1 MTERKLA
8 TIQVINGVY
17 PIEGADRICQY
28 GINGWKVVDQV
39 GKYQV
44 GDHVVYI
51 EIDSWVPHMVAPF
64 LSKGKEPRV
73 YNEIPGEKLRTIRLK
88 KALSQGLIL
97 PIDLHTDMLNEG
109 YDVSNILGITKWEPP
124 QEFRSADAK
133 GNFPEFIRKTDQERI
148 QNCFR
153 DANRDVLYEV
163 TEKLEG
169 SSMTVYY
176 NNGEFGVCSRNLDL
190 KEDENNTFW
199 KTALA
204 TGIREKLAGL
214 VDNIA
219 IQGELVGPKIQGNIY
234 KLDDYRWYVFDIFDI
249 DEMKYLCPGDRRSMV
264 EFLGLTSVPIIE
276 ERYSLVDNLETLLD
290 NANGYSALN
299 PTQLREGLVYKSVDS
314 SFKVISNKYLE
325 KSE

>member
-8 TIQVINGVY
+8 TIQKINGVY

-51 EIDSWVPHMVAPF
+51 EIDSWVPTTVAPF

-73 YNEIPGEKLRTIRLK
+73 YNDIPGEKLRTIRLK

-97 PIDLHTDMLNEG
+97 PLDIFTLGYFEG
-109 YDVSNILGITKWEPP
+109 TDVSDILGITKWEPP

-169 SSMTVYY
+169 SSMTVYF

-234 KLDDYRWYVFDIFDI
+234 KLDDYKWYVFDIFDI
-249 DEMKYLCPGDRRSMV
+249 DKGKYLCTGDRRRIV
-264 EFLGLTSVPIIE
+264 EFLGLLSVPIIE
-276 ERYSLVDNLETLLD
+276 EHYNLVDNLETLLD
-290 NANGYSALN
+290 HANGYSSLN
-299 PTQLREGLVYKSVDS
+299 PKQLREGLVYKSVAG